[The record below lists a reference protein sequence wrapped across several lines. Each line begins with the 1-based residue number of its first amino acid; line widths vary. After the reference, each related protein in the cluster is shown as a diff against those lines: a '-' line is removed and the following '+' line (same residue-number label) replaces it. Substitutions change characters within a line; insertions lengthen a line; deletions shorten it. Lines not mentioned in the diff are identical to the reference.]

1 MSEVIG
7 RVTTVAGSQM
17 SVHPET
23 DRGNE
28 GSFRIGVMVKT
39 RCADRDVIATIGAIR
54 CEGNDPS
61 KRLLIADFLG
71 EIVPSDGG
79 RSHFRRGV
87 TQHPVSGA
95 AVAAATD
102 DGL

>member
-1 MSEVIG
+1 MNEIIG

-61 KRLLIADFLG
+61 KRLLIADSWEKSFPRTA
-71 EIVPSDGG
+71 VNRTSGG
-79 RSHFRRGV
+79 V
-87 TQHPVSGA
+87 
-95 AVAAATD
+95 
-102 DGL
+102 